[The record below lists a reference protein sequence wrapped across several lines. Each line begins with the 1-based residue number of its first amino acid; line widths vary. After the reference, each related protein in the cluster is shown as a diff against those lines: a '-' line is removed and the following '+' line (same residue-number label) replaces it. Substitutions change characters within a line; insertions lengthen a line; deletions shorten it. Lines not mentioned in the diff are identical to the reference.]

1 MDSIENK
8 TLDEAARTFDLEI
21 EDDITLRSYEGGEQ
35 TPKKVTQK
43 KKKL

>member
-21 EDDITLRSYEGGEQ
+21 EDDITLRSYEGGE
-35 TPKKVTQK
+35 
-43 KKKL
+43 